1 VIEAAPRSHR
11 PERRHLVK
19 LHGERI
25 GVLALV
31 GRACEA
37 AIKRSGDFTTFHFDE
52 DYWSRPD
59 RAVLGL
65 DFEDQLQPT
74 RSASLRVPPWFSN
87 LLPEGRLRDWIAAER
102 GVSSDREME
111 LLAQV
116 GHDLPGAVTIEA
128 DTGPL
133 VEATEPPDSPE
144 PRGTNDES
152 DRLRFSLAGVGL
164 KYSML
169 RQGERLTLPAAGGGD
184 WIVKLPDANHAEVP
198 RNEFA
203 MISWAKRI
211 GIDVPEIGLRH
222 RDELPDLPSVAW
234 PNREDLAYVIA
245 RFDRGPD
252 REPIHIEDLAQVRGF
267 YSHDK
272 YVGTFETVAAL
283 IYRRR
288 DLPALQEFVRRLAFN
303 LIIGNGDA
311 HLKNWSLIYRDRRR
325 PTLSPAYDIVSTAPY
340 RDDRDPEDLGLKF
353 GGAKRFAAVDRYSF
367 TRMENKL
374 GLPGGLLPVMEQTI
388 LRAQATWPAAADDLE
403 ALPWVRKWVD
413 RNLPMIRN
421 QLLGR

>member
-1 VIEAAPRSHR
+1 MTPGVPDSRR

-19 LHGERI
+19 LHGVRI
-25 GVLALV
+25 GVLAQY
-31 GRACEA
+31 
-37 AIKRSGDFTTFHFDE
+37 GDFTTFHFDE
-52 DYWSRPD
+52 EYWERPN

-65 DFEDQLQPT
+65 NFENTLEQTQ
-74 RSASLRVPPWFSN
+74 SAHLRVPPWFSN

-116 GHDLPGAVTIEA
+116 GHDLPGAVTIEV

-133 VEATEPPDSPE
+133 VESPGRPPMPGLPSKGSEP
-144 PRGTNDES
+144 

-169 RQGERLTLPAAGGGD
+169 RQGERLTLPAGGGGD
-184 WIVKLPDANHAEVP
+184 WIVKLPDANHAAVP

-203 MISWAKRI
+203 MMSWAKRI
-211 GIDVPEIGLRH
+211 GIDVPEVGLRH
-222 RDELPDLPSVAW
+222 RDELPDLPNAAW
-234 PNREDLAYVIA
+234 PNKEDLAYVIA

-252 REPIHIEDLAQVRGF
+252 RQPIHIEDLAQVRGF
-267 YSHDK
+267 YPHDK
-272 YVGTFETVAAL
+272 YKGTFETVAAL

-288 DLPALQEFVRRLAFN
+288 DLAALQEFVRRLTFN

-311 HLKNWSLIYRDRRR
+311 HLKNWSLIYRDRRQ

-353 GGAKRFAAVDRYSF
+353 SGTKRFAAVDRYSF
-367 TRMENKL
+367 TRLENKL
-374 GLPGGLLPVMEQTI
+374 GVPGELVPVMEQAI
-388 LRAQATWPAAADDLE
+388 LQARATWPGAAEDL
-403 ALPWVRKWVD
+403 ASAPWVRTWID
-413 RNLPMIRN
+413 RNLPGISQR
-421 QLLGR
+421 LLGR

>member
-1 VIEAAPRSHR
+1 MTAPLRHR
-11 PERRHLVK
+11 PERRHLVR
-19 LHGERI
+19 LHGIRI
-25 GVLALV
+25 GVLAQY
-31 GRACEA
+31 
-37 AIKRSGDFTTFHFDE
+37 GDFTTFHFDE
-52 DYWSRPD
+52 DYWDRPG

-65 DFEDQLQPT
+65 DFEDKLKPT
-74 RSASLRVPPWFSN
+74 RSASLRVPAWFSN

-133 VEATEPPDSPE
+133 IESGDRPDSPV
-144 PRGTNDES
+144 RRRDNDPE
-152 DRLRFSLAGVGL
+152 RLRFSLAGVGL

-169 RQGERLTLPAAGGGD
+169 RQGERLTLPAVGGGD
-184 WIVKLPDANHAEVP
+184 WIVKLPDANHVEVP

-203 MISWAKRI
+203 MMSWAQKV
-211 GIDVPEIGLRH
+211 GIEVPAIELRH
-222 RDELPDLPSVAW
+222 RDELPDLPSAAW
-234 PNREDLAYVIA
+234 PNREDQAYVIA

-252 REPIHIEDLAQVRGF
+252 REPIHIEDFAQVRGM
-267 YSHDK
+267 YPLDK

-288 DLPALQEFVRRLAFN
+288 DLPALREFVRRLTFN

-311 HLKNWSLIYRDRRR
+311 HLKNWSLIYRDRRQ
-325 PTLSPAYDIVSTAPY
+325 PTLSPAYDLVSTAPY
-340 RDDRDPEDLGLKF
+340 RDVRDPEDLGLKF
-353 GGAKRFAAVDRYSF
+353 GGTKRFAAVNRYSF
-367 TRMENKL
+367 TRLENKL
-374 GLPGGLLPVMEQTI
+374 GVPGELVPVMEQTI
-388 LRAQATWPAAADDLE
+388 LRAEATWPAAADKLGDLT
-403 ALPWVRKWVD
+403 WVREWIGQ
-413 RNLPMIRN
+413 NLPVVRK

>member
-1 VIEAAPRSHR
+1 MTAGAPATHL
-11 PERRHLVK
+11 PQRRHLVK
-19 LHGERI
+19 LHGMRI
-25 GVLALV
+25 GVLAQY
-31 GRACEA
+31 
-37 AIKRSGDFTTFHFDE
+37 GDFTTFHFDD
-52 DYWSRPD
+52 DYWDRSD

-65 DFEDQLQPT
+65 NFENTLERT

-116 GHDLPGAVTIEA
+116 GHDLPRAVTIEPDA
-128 DTGPL
+128 GPL
-133 VEATEPPDSPE
+133 LESADPSESSETRRADDDEP
-144 PRGTNDES
+144 

-169 RQGERLTLPAAGGGD
+169 RQGERLTLPASGGGD
-184 WIVKLPDANHAEVP
+184 WIVKLPDAHHEEVP

-203 MISWAKRI
+203 MMSWATRI
-211 GIDVPEIGLRH
+211 GIDVPEIDLRH
-222 RDELPDLPSVAW
+222 RDELPDLPGVAW
-234 PNREDLAYVIA
+234 PNKEDLAYVIA
-245 RFDRGPD
+245 RFDRGPE
-252 REPIHIEDLAQVRGF
+252 RQPIHIEDLAQVRGF
-267 YSHDK
+267 YPHDK

-288 DLPALQEFVRRLAFN
+288 DLAALQEFVRRLTFN

-311 HLKNWSLIYRDRRR
+311 HLKNWSLIYRDRRQ

-353 GGAKRFAAVDRYSF
+353 GGTKRFAAVDRYSF
-367 TRMENKL
+367 TRLENKL
-374 GLPGGLLPVMEQTI
+374 GVPGELVPVMEQTI
-388 LRAQATWPAAADDLE
+388 LRAQATWPRAADDLGS
-403 ALPWVRKWVD
+403 LPWVRTWID
-413 RNLPMIRN
+413 RNLPIIRG
-421 QLLGR
+421 QLLAR